1 MNPYRMAPP
10 PRRWVPKLS
19 PWLVQMTRGH
29 RRKRALRECQLTD
42 IDVQNAEVVRQA
54 VDAGQGVLI
63 TPNHPTHADA
73 YTAAAAADVCGCPFY
88 YMATWHVFDSKGK
101 FGQWV
106 LQKFGVFSIDREGT
120 DLEAVKIA
128 RGILQKKSQPLIIF
142 PEGEVY
148 HCNDRITPFREG
160 AAAIAMFSARKATR
174 PIVVI
179 PTALKYRYVEDP
191 TADLLELMDTLEESI
206 HWRPR
211 PDLDLPERI
220 YALGGALMALK
231 ELEFLS
237 EVRSGSLPE
246 RTDFLARHILTSH
259 EQQHGIDSHNKTI
272 PERVKE
278 LRRIA
283 LEKIAELD
291 EDSGSEA
298 QNNIHNM
305 LDEVFLVVQLFS
317 YPGDY
322 VIEKPTVERLAET
335 LDKFEEDVMRCYS
348 ATVRGRRQATIRFG
362 DPIPVEYSRDR
373 TAISTLTSRLE
384 EQVQQLLVAMG

>member
-1 MNPYRMAPP
+1 MNPYRMAAPP
-10 PRRWVPKLS
+10 SRWVPKLS

-29 RRKRALRECQLTD
+29 RRRRALRECQLTE

-54 VDAGQGVLI
+54 LDAGQGVLI

-73 YTAAAAADVCGCPFY
+73 YTTAAAADACGCPFY
-88 YMATWHVFDSKGK
+88 YMATWHVFDSKGR

-128 RGILQKKSQPLIIF
+128 RGILREKSQPLVIF

-174 PIVVI
+174 PIVAI
-179 PTALKYRYVEDP
+179 PAALKYRYVEDP
-191 TADLLELMDTLEESI
+191 TADLLKLMDTLEESI

-211 PDLDLPERI
+211 PDLDLPARI

-246 RTDFLARHILTSH
+246 RTDFLARHILT
-259 EQQHGIDSHNKTI
+259 G
-272 PERVKE
+272 PR
-278 LRRIA
+278 A
-283 LEKIAELD
+283 
-291 EDSGSEA
+291 
-298 QNNIHNM
+298 
-305 LDEVFLVVQLFS
+305 
-317 YPGDY
+317 
-322 VIEKPTVERLAET
+322 
-335 LDKFEEDVMRCYS
+335 
-348 ATVRGRRQATIRFG
+348 AT
-362 DPIPVEYSRDR
+362 RDR
-373 TAISTLTSRLE
+373 WPQQDHSRNGSRNFGALPWRRSLNWTKTQVARHKKILITCSTRFFWSSSFLATLAIT
-384 EQVQQLLVAMG
+384 

>member
-128 RGILQKKSQPLIIF
+128 RGILQEKSQPLIIF

-191 TADLLELMDTLEESI
+191 TADLLKLMDTLEESI

-283 LEKIAELD
+283 LERIAELD

-322 VIEKPTVERLAET
+322 VI
-335 LDKFEEDVMRCYS
+335 
-348 ATVRGRRQATIRFG
+348 
-362 DPIPVEYSRDR
+362 
-373 TAISTLTSRLE
+373 
-384 EQVQQLLVAMG
+384 

>member
-1 MNPYRMAPP
+1 
-10 PRRWVPKLS
+10 
-19 PWLVQMTRGH
+19 
-29 RRKRALRECQLTD
+29 
-42 IDVQNAEVVRQA
+42 
-54 VDAGQGVLI
+54 
-63 TPNHPTHADA
+63 
-73 YTAAAAADVCGCPFY
+73 
-88 YMATWHVFDSKGK
+88 MATWHVFDSKGK

-259 EQQHGIDSHNKTI
+259 EQQHGIDGHNKTI

-283 LEKIAELD
+283 LERIAELD